1 MDRDKVELGVAIGA
15 AVVSCVAGT
24 IEQTIKHRAIF
35 KKDGISEDE
44 KKAGRTATY
53 TRVVSSAV
61 ATACSVDVVNRAV
74 KAAIKEMETVEEIAK
89 EVQ

>member
-1 MDRDKVELGVAIGA
+1 MNRDKVELGVAIGA
-15 AVVSCVAGT
+15 TLVSCVSGT
-24 IEQTIKHRAIF
+24 VESVIKHRAIF
-35 KKDGISEDE
+35 KKDGISDEE

-74 KAAIKEMETVEEIAK
+74 KAAIEKMETVEEIVK